1 MPVRHPPRTT
11 APARGARPRTR
22 ARRVA
27 AAAVL
32 VLLAAAA
39 LTACRDGQG
48 LRDEGPSSDALP
60 TSAGTVRSPSSGAL
74 RSSSDALPPASDAL
88 RSSSGAP
95 PHACAAAPAQRSF
108 CATSVAQ

>member
-1 MPVRHPPRTT
+1 
-11 APARGARPRTR
+11 
-22 ARRVA
+22 VA

-60 TSAGTVRSPSSGAL
+60 TSARTVRSPSSGAL
-74 RSSSDALPPASDAL
+74 RSSSGAPWSP
-88 RSSSGAP
+88 SSGAP